1 MCKFTVKLWPQFIY
15 KIRNLQIRNLQIR
28 NLQNPQIF
36 MEEAPSR
43 GRTNL
48 VTVKRSAWVW
58 SCPHIGKYLAK
69 FIFLWTN
76 FHGSKW
82 PKTKQIIQLSGH
94 TGYGALSQLS
104 RPMVQLPNPTYLPIR
119 LLLMETIEKPNY
131 ELFPTHQRS
140 LLLFKDSRQSCPYK
154 ARSFEIFVFVKCD
167 R

>member
-1 MCKFTVKLWPQFIY
+1 M
-15 KIRNLQIRNLQIR
+15 
-28 NLQNPQIF
+28 
-36 MEEAPSR
+36 

-94 TGYGALSQLS
+94 TGYGALSQLDQLWQSISFHFSKYLNVNEIVIGNDLLVYS
-104 RPMVQLPNPTYLPIR
+104 RHFVKIKEYTNDSQNGNAKKLSKYLIWSQCEQIGR
-119 LLLMETIEKPNY
+119 LLKVLG
-131 ELFPTHQRS
+131 
-140 LLLFKDSRQSCPYK
+140 D
-154 ARSFEIFVFVKCD
+154 KCW
-167 R
+167 